1 MRSLPR
7 DCALGR
13 HLLADFQGVTEE
25 RLADRHFIE
34 SVLHEAAYAAGATP
48 LFGKFHQFGAGL
60 GVTGVLLLKESHI
73 SIHTWPEY
81 GFAAVDAFMCGD
93 SHPERAIEVLRHAL
107 QPAVLRLKDETRGIL
122 ETELMRLAEK

>member
-7 DCALGR
+7 DGPLGR
-13 HLLADFQGVTEE
+13 HLFADFQGVTEE
-25 RLADRHFIE
+25 RLADPDFIE
-34 SVLHEAAYAAGATP
+34 AALREAAYAAGATP

-93 SHPERAIEVLRHAL
+93 SHPEKAIEVLRKAL
-107 QPAVLRLKDETRGIL
+107 QPAVVRLKNETRGML
-122 ETELMRLAEK
+122 ESVLMGLAGR